1 MTKLNGNTRLVE
13 ESLKNSNQH
22 VSIKNPLRDDAFD
35 VDDTLKTELIAEKF
49 KDIIEIL
56 GFDLTNDSIKD
67 TPNRVAKMY
76 VNEIFKGL
84 NPINK
89 PKVAVFKNEYGYHT
103 PLVELNIPFTSFC
116 EHHFVP
122 IQGKVNIAYIPK
134 DYVIGLSKIHRL
146 VDFYARRPQVQERLT
161 MQIVQELSTTLD
173 TKDVGVVLKANHSCI
188 SCRGVEDFGSLT
200 LTSVFLGKIEND
212 YNLMSVLLG
221 SNSV

>member
-49 KDIIEIL
+49 KYIIEIL

-188 SCRGVEDFGSLT
+188 SCRGVEGFGSLT
-200 LTSVFLGKIEND
+200 LTSVFLGQMEND

-221 SNSV
+221 SNPV